1 MLKELLRIL
10 KAKPPLRDMLDEFTL
25 MAEKAEWMFVNSIHV
40 LLGEKPAEDMA
51 KDIYAKD
58 KEVNEHER
66 SIRRKIV
73 THLSLNPQADVPVCL
88 MLMSVVKDTER
99 IGDYCKNFYEL
110 ATMIKIAFDRG
121 RYKTPIRDLVKQVEG
136 LFADTRSAFAHS
148 NEKAARSVITRGEQ
162 VNQQCNLL
170 IKQLVA
176 DDLPTN
182 KAVAY
187 ALAVRYIKRVSSHLN
202 NIATSVVTS
211 VDNLDFSVDSTS

>member
-1 MLKELLRIL
+1 MLKELLQIL
-10 KAKPPLRDMLDEFTL
+10 KAKPALSDMLDEFTL
-25 MAEKAEWMFVNSIHV
+25 MVEKTEWMFVNSIQV
-40 LLGEKPAEDMA
+40 LLGEKPAADMA
-51 KDIYAKD
+51 KAVYAKD

-73 THLSLNPQADVPVCL
+73 THLSLNPRADVPACL

-110 ATMIKIAFDRG
+110 ATMINIVFDRG
-121 RYKTPIRDLVKQVEG
+121 RYKTPIRDLVTQTES
-136 LFADTRSAFAHS
+136 LFADTRIAFAHS
-148 NEKAARSVITRGEQ
+148 DEKAARSVIARGEQ
-162 VNQQCNLL
+162 VNQQCNML

-176 DDLPTN
+176 DNLPTN
-182 KAVAY
+182 KAVVY

-211 VDNLDFSVDSTS
+211 IDNLDFSIDPKI